1 MPAEQ
6 IEAELVSQPSA
17 VAQILKAAQKPFQEN
32 VELEAYREGYRPVVF
47 IPNGYKAEY
56 PDFEKHLDTPLRKTG
71 TVRLDDAESFV
82 WYLKE
87 HGQANRTRTY
97 LQADYAAGKVS
108 FTALL
113 NDHQGG
119 YTEQNWRDHKAL
131 FTPANSVEWNTWT
144 KNNRE
149 PMMQTEFATFLE
161 DNLANICVIEGLPT
175 ATDMMEMVL
184 NFEATNEK
192 RFKSAARLQ
201 SGGINFEYIDQEDS
215 VTSSKMK
222 VFERFAIAI
231 PVFVQ
236 PIAATDAIVGYRID
250 CRLKY
255 RIKSGALLLWFEL
268 VREDKVLEAAAKDIV
283 AQIQND
289 SGFPLIAGNPFA

>member
-1 MPAEQ
+1 MEPKDLNNIAET
-6 IEAELVSQPSA
+6 
-17 VAQILKAAQKPFQEN
+17 ILAAAPKPFQETI
-32 VELEAYREGYRPVVF
+32 ELKTYGEGYRPVVF
-47 IPNGYKAEY
+47 IPKGYAAEY
-56 PDFEKHLDTPLRKTG
+56 PDFEKHLAAPLRKIA
-71 TVRLDDAESFV
+71 TVRLDDVESFV

-87 HGQANRTRTY
+87 HGEPKRTRTY

-131 FTPANSVEWNTWT
+131 FTPAKSVEWNAWMGS
-144 KNNRE
+144 NRT
-149 PMMQTEFATFLE
+149 PMSQTELAVFLE
-161 DNLANICVIEGLPT
+161 DNMANICTIDGLPN
-175 ATDMMEMVL
+175 ATDMMGMVI
-184 NFEATNEK
+184 NFETTNEK
-192 RFKSAARLQ
+192 KFKSAARLQ
-201 SGGINFEYIDQEDS
+201 GGGVNFEYIDQEDDA
-215 VTSSKMK
+215 TRNKMK

-236 PIAATDAIVGYRID
+236 PIAASDEIVAYRID

-255 RIKSGALLLWFEL
+255 RIRDGKLVLWFEL

-283 AQIQND
+283 AQIKND
-289 SGFPLIAGNPFA
+289 SGFPLIAGEPFAR